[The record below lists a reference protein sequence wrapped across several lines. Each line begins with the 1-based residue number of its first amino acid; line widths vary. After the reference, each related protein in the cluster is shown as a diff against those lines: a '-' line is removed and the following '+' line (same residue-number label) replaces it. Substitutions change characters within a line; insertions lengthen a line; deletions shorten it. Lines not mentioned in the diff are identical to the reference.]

1 MGGYL
6 LNPSLRKRQVS
17 IHSSLSFSSQ
27 DALKP
32 VVILDA
38 GFASHAI
45 LALLEER
52 GYSYIVNITRGSR
65 SEFAESFEMPRPD
78 LFLHT
83 HVFPQRREAD
93 V

>member
-1 MGGYL
+1 M
-6 LNPSLRKRQVS
+6 NPSLRERQAS

-52 GYSYIVNITRGSR
+52 GYSYIANITLGSR
-65 SEFAESFEMPRPD
+65 SEFADSFEMPWSAP
-78 LFLHT
+78 
-83 HVFPQRREAD
+83 EI
-93 V
+93 

>member
-17 IHSSLSFSSQ
+17 IYSSLSFSSQ
-27 DALKP
+27 DNLKP

-65 SEFAESFEMPRPD
+65 SEFADSFEMPRPD

>member
-1 MGGYL
+1 
-6 LNPSLRKRQVS
+6 
-17 IHSSLSFSSQ
+17 
-27 DALKP
+27 

-52 GYSYIVNITRGSR
+52 GYSYIINITRGSR
-65 SEFAESFEMPRPD
+65 SEFADSFEMVR
-78 LFLHT
+78 L
-83 HVFPQRREAD
+83 VG